1 MEVRRSL
8 LMPYPA
14 ESMFDIIEQA
24 EHYPE
29 FIPWCSEAVILE
41 RTDEVVAGRL
51 TMKVAGLKLTLET
64 CNPKRRPEWLSLRM
78 VRGPLS
84 RFEGE
89 WRLTPLNAQAC
100 RIEFTL
106 TYEFADPVTARL
118 AGPVFA
124 RMADTMV
131 KAYISRAERI
141 LPPPGLVAASAPATP
156 HFPAPPTAAMSEQ
169 ALYDALR
176 PSKLAVELTDEQC
189 RMLAQAMEL
198 RHLND
203 GEVLVHEGTAD
214 AHFYLIVK
222 GVLGVVKHPKD
233 ADRTTLNT
241 LSAGEFAGE
250 LSWLDG
256 HERYAS
262 LVALGDTEV
271 LGLERAKLEALLPRD
286 PLLVYRVMRAIV
298 RAVHDIQYRM
308 SIQQSEMSN
317 YIYKQ
322 HGRY

>member
-14 ESMFDIIEQA
+14 EAMFDIIEQA
-24 EHYPE
+24 EHYPQ
-29 FIPWCSEAVILE
+29 FIPWCTDAVILE
-41 RTDEVVAGRL
+41 RTDEIVAARL
-51 TMKVAGLKLTLET
+51 SMKVAGIKLSLET
-64 CNPKRRPEWLSLRM
+64 RNPKRRPEWLSLRM
-78 VRGPLS
+78 VRGSLR

-106 TYEFADPVTARL
+106 TYEFADPVTARV

-131 KAYISRAERI
+131 QAYVTRAERT
-141 LPPPGLVAASAPATP
+141 LPPPGPLVFTP
-156 HFPAPPTAAMSEQ
+156 PPPPPPPEPAMSDDQ

-176 PSKLAVELTDEQC
+176 PSKLAAELTDEQC
-189 RMLAQAMEL
+189 RTLAHAMEL
-198 RHLND
+198 RRLKD
-203 GEVLVHEGTAD
+203 GDVLVKEGTAD
-214 AHFYLIVK
+214 EHFYLIVK
-222 GVLGVVKHPKD
+222 GVLGVVKHPEGEG
-233 ADRTTLNT
+233 RTTLNT

-262 LVALGDTEV
+262 LVALGETDV
-271 LGLERAKLEALLPRD
+271 LGLKRTRLEELLERDA
-286 PLLVYRVMRAIV
+286 LLVYRVMRAIV
-298 RAVHDIQYRM
+298 RAVHGIQYRLSM
-308 SIQQSEMSN
+308 QQSEMSN

>member
-1 MEVRRSL
+1 MQVRRSL

-24 EHYPE
+24 EHYPQ
-29 FIPWCSEAVILE
+29 FIPWCTEALILE
-41 RTDEVVAGRL
+41 RTDDIVAGRL

-64 CNPKRRPEWLSLRM
+64 RNPKRRPEWLSLRM
-78 VRGPLS
+78 VRGPLR

-89 WRLTPLNAQAC
+89 WRLTPLNAQGC

-106 TYEFADPVTARL
+106 TYEFADPVTARV

-131 KAYISRAERI
+131 QAYVTRAERT
-141 LPPPGLVAASAPATP
+141 LPPPGPLA
-156 HFPAPPTAAMSEQ
+156 APPPPPPPPPEPAMSDDQ

-176 PSKLAVELTDEQC
+176 PSRLAAELTDEQC
-189 RMLAQAMEL
+189 RTLAHAMEL
-198 RHLND
+198 RRLKD
-203 GEVLVHEGTAD
+203 GEVLVKEGTAD
-214 AHFYLIVK
+214 EHFYLIVK
-222 GVLGVVKHPKD
+222 GVLGVVKHPEGE
-233 ADRTTLNT
+233 DRTTLNT

-262 LVALGDTEV
+262 LVALGETDV
-271 LGLERAKLEALLPRD
+271 LGLERSKLEELLQPD
-286 PLLVYRVMRAIV
+286 ALLVYRVMRAIV
-298 RAVHDIQYRM
+298 RAVHGIQYRLSM
-308 SIQQSEMSN
+308 QQSEMSN